1 MGSPL
6 SMYCARVVCL
16 YVEHVPCKGSRSVHG
31 HCAHPRSVLLLCGMT
46 ATGGVAVQGPVLE
59 PEFSSFIGRLPIP
72 LRHGMTVGEL
82 ALLFNHEHM
91 PAVR

>member
-1 MGSPL
+1 
-6 SMYCARVVCL
+6 
-16 YVEHVPCKGSRSVHG
+16 
-31 HCAHPRSVLLLCGMT
+31 MT